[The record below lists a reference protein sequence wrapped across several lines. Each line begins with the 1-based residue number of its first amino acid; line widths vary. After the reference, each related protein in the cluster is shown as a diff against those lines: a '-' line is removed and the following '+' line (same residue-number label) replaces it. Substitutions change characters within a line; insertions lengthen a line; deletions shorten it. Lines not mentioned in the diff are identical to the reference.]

1 MGFGTNDGP
10 YIGRDPSDV
19 FKFHTTGVNT
29 NADSTIQ
36 AAQRAITQT
45 NAEHGIVVNPKL
57 LSDLGKSEAQEASL
71 GRVGPNGYGKSLRY
85 PQDHLQN
92 DSDYVMFNFYR
103 YTPPFK
109 KAGQEGRTYFWEKN
123 NDAGWG
129 SGKTDGDADSGLSS
143 GAGTQLPKY
152 NQSALYSRAETLTP
166 IVLYMPEDISS
177 SYKTNWT
184 GKAFSNVAR
193 DAMEAASAE
202 GWGKIK
208 GLQSG
213 VNNLLKRSKA
223 LVGAQAIR
231 TATQKITGDT
241 LSNDD
246 VFGGISG
253 VILNPNA
260 EMLFGGT
267 EFRTLTLNYKLVP
280 RNEGEARAIKGI
292 IKTFKQAMLPLHS
305 VGGADAKVFGQK
317 VGDPNKSGQNDF
329 DGGDDVLDLNYQK
342 TRHWLDWF
350 NWFGT
355 GTAHAGGG
363 LDNAFIAVPN
373 LVNVAFMNGS
383 GLNPN
388 VPQYKMC
395 AITNVDVNYTPDGAW
410 ATYGDGTPVATTL
423 SLSLQ
428 ETKLLYAEDVAGGTF

>member
-10 YIGRDPSDV
+10 YIGQDPADV
-19 FKFHTTGVNT
+19 FKLHMTGVNT

-57 LSDLGKSEAQEASL
+57 LDLSVKEKAQEASL
-71 GRVGPNGYGKSLRY
+71 GRVGPRGYGRSIRF

-92 DSDYVMFNFYR
+92 DSDYVMFNFFR

-109 KAGQEGRTYFWEKN
+109 APGQTSTSDSNFW
-123 NDAGWG
+123 
-129 SGKTDGDADSGLSS
+129 TDKGSS
-143 GAGTQLPKY
+143 GGLGQGKDYSSTFSTQGNNNQLDVY
-152 NQSALYSRAETLTP
+152 NKSAMFSRAETLTP

-184 GKAFSNVAR
+184 GKAFSNIAR

-202 GWGKIK
+202 GWGKID
-208 GLQSG
+208 GLARG
-213 VNNLLKRSKA
+213 VDSLMKRSKA
-223 LVGAQAIR
+223 LAGAQAIR

-260 EMLFGGT
+260 EMLFSGT
-267 EFRTLTLNYKLVP
+267 EFRNFSLNYKLVP
-280 RNEGEARAIKGI
+280 RNEDEARAIRQI
-292 IKTFKQAMLPLHS
+292 ISTFKQAMLPSHS
-305 VGGADAKVFGQK
+305 TAGADASVFGTATG
-317 VGDPNKSGQNDF
+317 VNAIGDEATKNGREFSTGSVNMTERAGWDF
-329 DGGDDVLDLNYQK
+329 WG
-342 TRHWLDWF
+342 WA
-350 NWFGT
+350 GT
-355 GTAHAGGG
+355 GGVQS

-373 LVNVAFMNGS
+373 LCNVAFMSGS
-383 GLNPN
+383 GLNPH

-410 ATYGDGTPVATTL
+410 ATYGDGSPVAIQLTV
-423 SLSLQ
+423 SFQ
-428 ETKLLYAEDVAGGTF
+428 ETKLLFAEDVASGAF

>member
-1 MGFGTNDGP
+1 MLGFELFDKEGEGWATVEN
-10 YIGRDPSDV
+10 IE
-19 FKFHTTGVNT
+19 K
-29 NADSTIQ
+29 IQ
-36 AAQRAITQT
+36 NGELTVKEAVDTFNKNQLDEAKVVAASKAL
-45 NAEHGIVVNPKL
+45 N
-57 LSDLGKSEAQEASL
+57 
-71 GRVGPNGYGKSLRY
+71 RVGPSGYGKSLRY
-85 PQDHLQN
+85 PQDHLQH

-109 KAGQEGRTYFWEKN
+109 KASRDKTYFWQKGSKEDSLEILEGKGEK
-123 NDAGWG
+123 
-129 SGKTDGDADSGLSS
+129 SS
-143 GAGTQLPKY
+143 NTVDDY
-152 NQSALYSRAETLTP
+152 NFSALYSREEVLTP
-166 IVLYMPEDISS
+166 VVLYMPEDISS
-177 SYKTNWT
+177 SYKANWT

-193 DAMEAASAE
+193 DAMEAAAAG
-202 GWGKIK
+202 GWSKVDGLAK
-208 GLQSG
+208 G
-213 VNNLLKRSKA
+213 VDNLMKRSKA

-231 TATQKITGDT
+231 TATQAITGDT

-292 IKTFKQAMLPLHS
+292 IQTFKQAMLPMHS
-305 VGGADAKVFGQK
+305 VGGADAKVFGQEFHTD
-317 VGDPNKSGQNDF
+317 GTDAEDLTLSYNKKRAWY
-329 DGGDDVLDLNYQK
+329 DGLN
-342 TRHWLDWF
+342 WL
-350 NWFGT
+350 GT
-355 GTAHAGGG
+355 GSVAAGGG

-373 LVNVAFMNGS
+373 LCHVAFMNGS
-383 GLNPN
+383 GMNEN

-428 ETKLLYAEDVAGGTF
+428 ETKLLFAEDVIRGGY

>member
-1 MGFGTNDGP
+1 
-10 YIGRDPSDV
+10 
-19 FKFHTTGVNT
+19 
-29 NADSTIQ
+29 
-36 AAQRAITQT
+36 
-45 NAEHGIVVNPKL
+45 
-57 LSDLGKSEAQEASL
+57 
-71 GRVGPNGYGKSLRY
+71 
-85 PQDHLQN
+85 
-92 DSDYVMFNFYR
+92 MFNFYR

-109 KAGQEGRTYFWEKN
+109 KGSRDKTYFWQK
-123 NDAGWG
+123 G
-129 SGKTDGDADSGLSS
+129 SKEDSLEILEGKG
-143 GAGTQLPKY
+143 GTTSNTIDDY
-152 NQSALYSRAETLTP
+152 NFSALYSREEVLTP
-166 IVLYMPEDISS
+166 VVLYMPEDISS
-177 SYKTNWT
+177 SYKANWT

-193 DAMEAASAE
+193 DAMEAAAAG
-202 GWGKIK
+202 GWSKVDGLAK
-208 GLQSG
+208 G
-213 VNNLLKRSKA
+213 VDNLMKRSKA

-231 TATQKITGDT
+231 TATQAITGDT

-292 IKTFKQAMLPLHS
+292 IQTFKQAMLPMHS
-305 VGGADAKVFGQK
+305 VGGADAKVFGQEFHTD
-317 VGDPNKSGQNDF
+317 GTDAEDLTLSYNKKRAWY
-329 DGGDDVLDLNYQK
+329 DGLN
-342 TRHWLDWF
+342 WL
-350 NWFGT
+350 GT
-355 GTAHAGGG
+355 GSVAAGGG

-373 LVNVAFMNGS
+373 LCHVAFMNGS
-383 GLNPN
+383 GMNEN

-428 ETKLLYAEDVAGGTF
+428 ETKLLFAEDVIRGGY

>member
-1 MGFGTNDGP
+1 MLGFELFDKEGEGWATVEN
-10 YIGRDPSDV
+10 IE
-19 FKFHTTGVNT
+19 K
-29 NADSTIQ
+29 IQ
-36 AAQRAITQT
+36 NGELTVKEAVDTFNKTQLDEAKVVAASKAL
-45 NAEHGIVVNPKL
+45 N
-57 LSDLGKSEAQEASL
+57 
-71 GRVGPNGYGKSLRY
+71 RVGPSGYGKSLRY
-85 PQDHLQN
+85 PQDHLQH

-109 KAGQEGRTYFWEKN
+109 KGSRDKTYFWQK
-123 NDAGWG
+123 G
-129 SGKTDGDADSGLSS
+129 SKEDSLEILEGKG
-143 GAGTQLPKY
+143 GTTSNTIDDY
-152 NQSALYSRAETLTP
+152 NFSALYSREEVLTP
-166 IVLYMPEDISS
+166 VVLYMPEDISS
-177 SYKTNWT
+177 SYKANWT

-193 DAMEAASAE
+193 DAMEAAAAG
-202 GWGKIK
+202 GWSKVDGLAK
-208 GLQSG
+208 G
-213 VNNLLKRSKA
+213 VDNLMKRSKA
-223 LVGAQAIR
+223 LVGAQAKR
-231 TATQKITGDT
+231 TATQAITGDT

-292 IKTFKQAMLPLHS
+292 IQTFKQAMLPMHS
-305 VGGADAKVFGQK
+305 VGGADAKVFGQEFHTD
-317 VGDPNKSGQNDF
+317 GTDAEDLTLSYNKKRAWY
-329 DGGDDVLDLNYQK
+329 DGLN
-342 TRHWLDWF
+342 WL
-350 NWFGT
+350 GT
-355 GTAHAGGG
+355 GSVAAGGG

-373 LVNVAFMNGS
+373 LCHVAFMNGS
-383 GLNPN
+383 GMNEN

-428 ETKLLYAEDVAGGTF
+428 ETKLLFAEDVIRGGY

>member
-1 MGFGTNDGP
+1 MLGFELFDKEGEGWATVEN
-10 YIGRDPSDV
+10 IE
-19 FKFHTTGVNT
+19 K
-29 NADSTIQ
+29 IQ
-36 AAQRAITQT
+36 NGELTVKEAVETFNKTKLDEAKVVAASKAL
-45 NAEHGIVVNPKL
+45 N
-57 LSDLGKSEAQEASL
+57 
-71 GRVGPNGYGKSLRY
+71 RVGPSGYGKSLRY
-85 PQDHLQN
+85 PQDHLQH

-109 KAGQEGRTYFWEKN
+109 KASRDKTYFWQKGSKKDSLEILEGKGEK
-123 NDAGWG
+123 
-129 SGKTDGDADSGLSS
+129 SS
-143 GAGTQLPKY
+143 NTIDDY
-152 NQSALYSRAETLTP
+152 NFSSLYSREEVLTP
-166 IVLYMPEDISS
+166 VVLYMPEDISS
-177 SYKTNWT
+177 QYKANWT
-184 GKAFSNVAR
+184 GKAFSNIAR
-193 DAMEAASAE
+193 DAMEAASAG
-202 GWGKIK
+202 GWSKIDGLSK
-208 GLQSG
+208 G
-213 VNNLLKRSKA
+213 VDNLMKRSKA

-231 TATQKITGDT
+231 TATQTITGDT

-292 IKTFKQAMLPLHS
+292 IQTFKQAMLPMHS

-317 VGDPNKSGQNDF
+317 IHTDGTDAEDLTLSYNK
-329 DGGDDVLDLNYQK
+329 K
-342 TRHWLDWF
+342 RHGMDWF

-355 GTAHAGGG
+355 GSVAAGGG

-373 LVNVAFMNGS
+373 LCHVAFMNGS
-383 GLNPN
+383 GMNEN

-428 ETKLLYAEDVAGGTF
+428 ETKLLFAEDVIRGGF

>member
-1 MGFGTNDGP
+1 MSNLGQLFDKPGEGWATVENIEKIKNGDLTIEEAILEFNP
-10 YIGRDPSDV
+10 EADLSAVSAKTINAADA
-19 FKFHTTGVNT
+19 VN
-29 NADSTIQ
+29 
-36 AAQRAITQT
+36 
-45 NAEHGIVVNPKL
+45 
-57 LSDLGKSEAQEASL
+57 
-71 GRVGPNGYGKSLRY
+71 RVGPNGYGKSLRY
-85 PQDHLQN
+85 PQDHLQH

-109 KAGQEGRTYFWEKN
+109 KDMGERTYWWEGAKTGKN
-123 NDAGWG
+123 ALEQQAQREV
-129 SGKTDGDADSGLSS
+129 SGVGRGGLDE
-143 GAGTQLPKY
+143 Y
-152 NQSALYSRAETLTP
+152 NKSALYSRAEVLTP

-177 SYKTNWT
+177 SYKANWT

-193 DAMEAASAE
+193 DAMEAASQGGWSKVE
-202 GWGKIK
+202 G
-208 GLQSG
+208 LSDG
-213 VNNLLKRSKA
+213 VNNLMKRSKA

-231 TATQKITGDT
+231 TATQTITGDT

-292 IKTFKQAMLPLHS
+292 IKTFKQAMLPTHN
-305 VGGADAKVFGQK
+305 VGGADAKVFGQQ
-317 VGDPNKSGQNDF
+317 VGDNNKSGQSEF
-329 DGGDDVLDLNYQK
+329 VGGDDVLDLNYQK

-428 ETKLLYAEDVAGGTF
+428 ETKLLFAEDVAGGAF

>member
-1 MGFGTNDGP
+1 MLGFELFDKEGEGWATVEN
-10 YIGRDPSDV
+10 IE
-19 FKFHTTGVNT
+19 K
-29 NADSTIQ
+29 IQ
-36 AAQRAITQT
+36 NGELTVKEAVDTFNKNQLDEAKVVAASKAL
-45 NAEHGIVVNPKL
+45 N
-57 LSDLGKSEAQEASL
+57 
-71 GRVGPNGYGKSLRY
+71 RVGPSGYGKSLRY
-85 PQDHLQN
+85 PQDHLQH

-109 KAGQEGRTYFWEKN
+109 KASRDKTYFWQK
-123 NDAGWG
+123 G
-129 SGKTDGDADSGLSS
+129 SKEDSLEILEGKG
-143 GAGTQLPKY
+143 GTTSNTIDDY
-152 NQSALYSRAETLTP
+152 NFSALYSREEVLTP
-166 IVLYMPEDISS
+166 VVLYMPEDISS
-177 SYKTNWT
+177 SYKANWT

-193 DAMEAASAE
+193 DAMEAAAAG
-202 GWGKIK
+202 GWSKVDGLAK
-208 GLQSG
+208 G
-213 VNNLLKRSKA
+213 VDNLMKRSKA

-231 TATQKITGDT
+231 TATQAITGDT

-292 IKTFKQAMLPLHS
+292 IQTFKQAMLPMHS
-305 VGGADAKVFGQK
+305 VGGADAKVFGQEFHTD
-317 VGDPNKSGQNDF
+317 GTDAEDLTLSYNKKRAWY
-329 DGGDDVLDLNYQK
+329 DGLN
-342 TRHWLDWF
+342 WL
-350 NWFGT
+350 GT
-355 GTAHAGGG
+355 GSVAAGGG

-373 LVNVAFMNGS
+373 LCHVAFMNGS
-383 GLNPN
+383 GMNEN

-428 ETKLLYAEDVAGGTF
+428 ETKLLFAEDVIRGGY

>member
-1 MGFGTNDGP
+1 MLGFELFDKEGEGWATVEN
-10 YIGRDPSDV
+10 IE
-19 FKFHTTGVNT
+19 K
-29 NADSTIQ
+29 IQ
-36 AAQRAITQT
+36 NGELTVKEAVDTFNKTQLDEAKVVAASKAL
-45 NAEHGIVVNPKL
+45 N
-57 LSDLGKSEAQEASL
+57 
-71 GRVGPNGYGKSLRY
+71 RVGPSGYGKSLRY
-85 PQDHLQN
+85 PQDHLQH

-103 YTPPFK
+103 HTPPFK
-109 KAGQEGRTYFWEKN
+109 KGSRDKTYFWQK
-123 NDAGWG
+123 G
-129 SGKTDGDADSGLSS
+129 SKEDSLEILEGKG
-143 GAGTQLPKY
+143 GTTSNTIDDY
-152 NQSALYSRAETLTP
+152 NFSALYSREEVLTP
-166 IVLYMPEDISS
+166 VVLYMPEDISS
-177 SYKTNWT
+177 SYKANWT

-193 DAMEAASAE
+193 DAMEAAAAG
-202 GWGKIK
+202 GWSKVDGLAK
-208 GLQSG
+208 G
-213 VNNLLKRSKA
+213 VDNLMKRSKA

-231 TATQKITGDT
+231 TATQAITGDT

-292 IKTFKQAMLPLHS
+292 IQTFKQAMLPMHS
-305 VGGADAKVFGQK
+305 VGGADAKVFGQEFHTD
-317 VGDPNKSGQNDF
+317 GTDAEDLTLSYNKKRAWY
-329 DGGDDVLDLNYQK
+329 DGLN
-342 TRHWLDWF
+342 WL
-350 NWFGT
+350 GT
-355 GTAHAGGG
+355 GSVAAGGG

-373 LVNVAFMNGS
+373 LCHVAFMNGS
-383 GLNPN
+383 GMNEN

-428 ETKLLYAEDVAGGTF
+428 ETKLLFAEDVIRGGY

>member
-10 YIGRDPSDV
+10 YIGTDPSDV

-57 LSDLGKSEAQEASL
+57 LDLSPKEKVKEASI
-71 GRVGPNGYGKSLRY
+71 GRVGPNGYGKSIRY

-109 KAGQEGRTYFWEKN
+109 KDSTSTRYFWER
-123 NDAGWG
+123 GG
-129 SGKTDGDADSGLSS
+129 TDTESFSS
-143 GAGTQLPKY
+143 GAGNDTLSNY
-152 NQSALYSRAETLTP
+152 NQSALYSRAEVLTP

-193 DAMEAASAE
+193 DAMEAVSAD
-202 GWGKIK
+202 GWGKID
-208 GLQSG
+208 GLTRSVDG
-213 VNNLLKRSKA
+213 LLKRSKA
-223 LVGAQAIR
+223 LAGAQAIR

-260 EMLFGGT
+260 EMLFSGS
-267 EFRTLTLNYKLVP
+267 EFRNFSLNYKLVP
-280 RNEGEARAIKGI
+280 RNEGESLACNRI
-292 IKTFKQAMLPLHS
+292 IRTFKQAMLPMHS
-305 VGGADAKVFGQK
+305 IAGADVSVFGTSAGNTTNV
-317 VGDPNKSGQNDF
+317 VGDKAGQTEADNRAWWDF
-329 DGGDDVLDLNYQK
+329 LGWANTGAVASLD
-342 TRHWLDWF
+342 T
-350 NWFGT
+350 
-355 GTAHAGGG
+355 
-363 LDNAFIAVPN
+363 AFIAVPN
-373 LVNVAFMNGS
+373 LVNVAFMSGS
-383 GLNPN
+383 GLNPH

-395 AITNVDVNYTPDGAW
+395 AITNVDVNYTPDGSW
-410 ATYGDGTPVATTL
+410 ATYGDGAPVAIQLTV
-423 SLSLQ
+423 SFQ
-428 ETKLLYAEDVAGGTF
+428 ETKLLFSEDVAGGLY

>member
-1 MGFGTNDGP
+1 MSNNPTLGGLQGHQNWKAPIPGVDGKTV
-10 YIGRDPSDV
+10 GQTQ
-19 FKFHTTGVNT
+19 TTSHYLRGG
-29 NADSTIQ
+29 
-36 AAQRAITQT
+36 ITQDWVWDGNEWKKEQDYKDT
-45 NAEHGIVVNPKL
+45 SFSDS
-57 LSDLGKSEAQEASL
+57 LS
-71 GRVGPNGYGKSLRY
+71 RVGPSGYGKSLRY
-85 PQDHLQN
+85 PQDHLQH

-109 KAGQEGRTYFWEKN
+109 KDVGDRTYWWEK
-123 NDAGWG
+123 G
-129 SGKTDGDADSGLSS
+129 SNTDEAQAENATTGVGRGGISE
-143 GAGTQLPKY
+143 Y
-152 NQSALYSRAETLTP
+152 NKSALYSRAETLTP

-177 SYKTNWT
+177 SYKANWT

-193 DAMEAASAE
+193 DAMEAASQAGWSKVE
-202 GWGKIK
+202 G
-208 GLQSG
+208 LSDG
-213 VNNLLKRSKA
+213 VNNMMKRSKA
-223 LVGAQAIR
+223 LIGAQAIR
-231 TATQKITGDT
+231 TATQAITGDT

-292 IKTFKQAMLPLHS
+292 INTFKQAMLPMHS
-305 VGGADAKVFGQK
+305 VGGADAKVFGQEISAT
-317 VGDPNKSGQNDF
+317 PEA
-329 DGGDDVLDLNYQK
+329 GGEALDLNYRKQ
-342 TRHWLDWF
+342 RAWWDFL
-350 NWFGT
+350 NAFGT
-355 GTAHAGGG
+355 GRDVGGGG

-410 ATYGDGTPVATTL
+410 STYGDGTPVASTL

-428 ETKLLYAEDVAGGTF
+428 ETKLLFAEDVAGGTF

>member
-1 MGFGTNDGP
+1 MLGFELFDKEGEGWATVEN
-10 YIGRDPSDV
+10 IE
-19 FKFHTTGVNT
+19 K
-29 NADSTIQ
+29 IQ
-36 AAQRAITQT
+36 NGELTVKEAVDTFNKTQLDEAKVVAASKAL
-45 NAEHGIVVNPKL
+45 N
-57 LSDLGKSEAQEASL
+57 
-71 GRVGPNGYGKSLRY
+71 RVGPSGYGKSLRY
-85 PQDHLQN
+85 PQDHLQH

-109 KAGQEGRTYFWEKN
+109 KGSRDKTYFWQK
-123 NDAGWG
+123 G
-129 SGKTDGDADSGLSS
+129 SKEDSLEILEGKG
-143 GAGTQLPKY
+143 GTTSNTIDDY
-152 NQSALYSRAETLTP
+152 NFSALYSREEVLTP
-166 IVLYMPEDISS
+166 VVLYMPEDISS
-177 SYKTNWT
+177 SYKANWT

-193 DAMEAASAE
+193 DAMEAAAAG
-202 GWGKIK
+202 GWSKVDGLAK
-208 GLQSG
+208 G
-213 VNNLLKRSKA
+213 VDNLMKRSKA

-231 TATQKITGDT
+231 TATQAITGDT

-292 IKTFKQAMLPLHS
+292 IQTFKQAMLPMHS
-305 VGGADAKVFGQK
+305 VGGADAKVFGQEFHTD
-317 VGDPNKSGQNDF
+317 GTDAEDLTLSYNKKRAWY
-329 DGGDDVLDLNYQK
+329 DGLN
-342 TRHWLDWF
+342 WL
-350 NWFGT
+350 GT
-355 GTAHAGGG
+355 GSVAAGGG

-373 LVNVAFMNGS
+373 LCHVAFMNGS
-383 GLNPN
+383 GMNEN

-428 ETKLLYAEDVAGGTF
+428 ETKLLFAEDVIRGGY

>member
-1 MGFGTNDGP
+1 MSNDLTLEGLQGHQNWKAP
-10 YIGRDPSDV
+10 KPGVDGNIVGERKKTQHNLRGGITENWRWDGNEWVTEDNFKSTAFSD
-19 FKFHTTGVNT
+19 
-29 NADSTIQ
+29 
-36 AAQRAITQT
+36 
-45 NAEHGIVVNPKL
+45 
-57 LSDLGKSEAQEASL
+57 SL
-71 GRVGPNGYGKSLRY
+71 NRVGPSGYSKSLRY

-109 KAGQEGRTYFWEKN
+109 KAGQEGKTYFWEKG
-123 NDAGWG
+123 NDEGWNRRNLAG
-129 SGKTDGDADSGLSS
+129 GKNATDGDADSGLSS

-166 IVLYMPEDISS
+166 VVLYMPEDISS

-208 GLQSG
+208 GLGAG
-213 VNNLLKRSKA
+213 VNNLMKRSKA

-267 EFRTLTLNYKLVP
+267 EFRNFSLNYKLVP
-280 RNEGEARAIKGI
+280 RNEDESRVCQNI
-292 IKTFKQAMLPLHS
+292 IRTFKQAMLPMHS
-305 VGGADAKVFGQK
+305 VAGADASVFGTK
-317 VGDPNKSGQNDF
+317 ATDAIGQEQSTRGKWGWYTWDF
-329 DGGDDVLDLNYQK
+329 MG
-342 TRHWLDWF
+342 WA
-350 NWFGT
+350 GT
-355 GTAHAGGG
+355 GRN
-363 LDNAFIAVPN
+363 DNIDNGFIAVPN
-373 LVNVAFMNGS
+373 LCNVAFMSGS
-383 GLNPN
+383 GLNPY

-410 ATYGDGTPVATTL
+410 ATYGDGSPVAIQLTV
-423 SLSLQ
+423 SFQ
-428 ETKLLYAEDVAGGTF
+428 ETKLLFSEDVAGGLY

>member
-1 MGFGTNDGP
+1 MLGFELFDKEGEGWATVEN
-10 YIGRDPSDV
+10 IE
-19 FKFHTTGVNT
+19 K
-29 NADSTIQ
+29 IQ
-36 AAQRAITQT
+36 NGELTVKEAVDTFNKTQLDEAKVVAASKAL
-45 NAEHGIVVNPKL
+45 N
-57 LSDLGKSEAQEASL
+57 
-71 GRVGPNGYGKSLRY
+71 RVGPSGYGKSLRY
-85 PQDHLQN
+85 PQDHLQH

-109 KAGQEGRTYFWEKN
+109 KGSRDKTYFWQK
-123 NDAGWG
+123 G
-129 SGKTDGDADSGLSS
+129 SKEDSLEILEGKG
-143 GAGTQLPKY
+143 GTTSNTIDDY
-152 NQSALYSRAETLTP
+152 NFSALYSREEVLTP
-166 IVLYMPEDISS
+166 VVLYMPEDISS
-177 SYKTNWT
+177 SYKANWT

-193 DAMEAASAE
+193 DAMEAAAAG
-202 GWGKIK
+202 GWSKVDGLAK
-208 GLQSG
+208 G
-213 VNNLLKRSKA
+213 VDNLMKRSKA

-231 TATQKITGDT
+231 TATQAITGDT

-292 IKTFKQAMLPLHS
+292 IQTFKQAMLPMHS
-305 VGGADAKVFGQK
+305 VGGADAKVFGQEFHTD
-317 VGDPNKSGQNDF
+317 GTDAEDLTLSYNKKRAWY
-329 DGGDDVLDLNYQK
+329 DGLN
-342 TRHWLDWF
+342 WL
-350 NWFGT
+350 GT
-355 GTAHAGGG
+355 GSVAAGGG

-373 LVNVAFMNGS
+373 LCHVAFMNGS
-383 GLNPN
+383 GMNEN

-395 AITNVDVNYTPDGAW
+395 AINNVDVNYTPDGAW

-428 ETKLLYAEDVAGGTF
+428 ETKLLFAEDVIRGGY

>member
-1 MGFGTNDGP
+1 MYNLNWQDQKQYTDAEINKSFSNALDDTLSQKNG
-10 YIGRDPSDV
+10 V
-19 FKFHTTGVNT
+19 WTTGERDNKLGPIE
-29 NADSTIQ
+29 AKKE
-36 AAQRAITQT
+36 AA
-45 NAEHGIVVNPKL
+45 K
-57 LSDLGKSEAQEASL
+57 ASL
-71 GRVGPNGYGKSLRY
+71 NRVGPSGYGKSLRY

-109 KAGQEGRTYFWEKN
+109 KAGQEGRTYFWEKD
-123 NDAGWG
+123 NDAGWLAG
-129 SGKTDGDADSGLSS
+129 DGNSGLSS

-166 IVLYMPEDISS
+166 VVLYMPEDISS

-213 VNNLLKRSKA
+213 VNNLMKRSKA

-267 EFRTLTLNYKLVP
+267 EFRNFSLNYKLVP
-280 RNEGEARAIKGI
+280 RNEDESLACQNI
-292 IKTFKQAMLPLHS
+292 IRTFKQAMLPMHS
-305 VGGADAKVFGQK
+305 VAGADASVFGTKATDAIGQE
-317 VGDPNKSGQNDF
+317 KSTRAWWDF
-329 DGGDDVLDLNYQK
+329 AGMA
-342 TRHWLDWF
+342 
-350 NWFGT
+350 GT
-355 GTAHAGGG
+355 GRNDNI
-363 LDNAFIAVPN
+363 DNAFIAVPN
-373 LVNVAFMNGS
+373 LVNVAFMSGS
-383 GLNPN
+383 GINEN

-410 ATYGDGTPVATTL
+410 ATYGDGSPVAIQLTV
-423 SLSLQ
+423 SFQ
-428 ETKLLYAEDVAGGTF
+428 ETKLLFSEDVAGGLY

>member
-1 MGFGTNDGP
+1 MLGFELFDKEGEGWATVEN
-10 YIGRDPSDV
+10 IE
-19 FKFHTTGVNT
+19 K
-29 NADSTIQ
+29 IQ
-36 AAQRAITQT
+36 NGELTVKEAVDTFNKTQLDEAKVVAASKAL
-45 NAEHGIVVNPKL
+45 N
-57 LSDLGKSEAQEASL
+57 
-71 GRVGPNGYGKSLRY
+71 RVGPSGYGKSLRY
-85 PQDHLQN
+85 PQDHLQH

-109 KAGQEGRTYFWEKN
+109 KASRDKTYFWQK
-123 NDAGWG
+123 G
-129 SGKTDGDADSGLSS
+129 SKEDSLEILEGKG
-143 GAGTQLPKY
+143 GTTSNTIDDY
-152 NQSALYSRAETLTP
+152 NFSALYSREEVLTP
-166 IVLYMPEDISS
+166 VVLYMPEDISS
-177 SYKTNWT
+177 SYKANWT

-193 DAMEAASAE
+193 DAMEAAAAG
-202 GWGKIK
+202 GWSKVDGLAK
-208 GLQSG
+208 G
-213 VNNLLKRSKA
+213 VDNLMKRSKA

-231 TATQKITGDT
+231 TATQAITGDT

-292 IKTFKQAMLPLHS
+292 IQTFKQAMLPMHS
-305 VGGADAKVFGQK
+305 VGGADAKVFGQEFHTD
-317 VGDPNKSGQNDF
+317 GTDAEDLTLSYNKKRAWY
-329 DGGDDVLDLNYQK
+329 DGLN
-342 TRHWLDWF
+342 WL
-350 NWFGT
+350 GT
-355 GTAHAGGG
+355 GSVAAGGG

-373 LVNVAFMNGS
+373 LCHVAFMNGS
-383 GLNPN
+383 GMNEN

-428 ETKLLYAEDVAGGTF
+428 ETKLLFAEDVIRGGY